1 MNQDNVQAV
10 IQTLYA
16 YAEAARRGHGS
27 LDGKEIQRDTLII
40 ADALESDAAYTAEEL
55 MGALEITKTNL
66 GYEWKQYNA

>member
-10 IQTLYA
+10 IQALYA

-40 ADALESDAAYTAEEL
+40 ADALD
-55 MGALEITKTNL
+55 GRRTN
-66 GYEWKQYNA
+66 GCPRNH